1 MEVLKVQISL
11 DRVYG
16 RIEWQVTEDG
26 LPALR
31 MAIKKGDFGPAH
43 ITSVERRN
51 GEVLALAA

>member
-1 MEVLKVQISL
+1 MELLNVQISL
-11 DRVYG
+11 DRVRG

-43 ITSVERRN
+43 ITSIESSQ
-51 GEVLALAA
+51 GEVLLAA